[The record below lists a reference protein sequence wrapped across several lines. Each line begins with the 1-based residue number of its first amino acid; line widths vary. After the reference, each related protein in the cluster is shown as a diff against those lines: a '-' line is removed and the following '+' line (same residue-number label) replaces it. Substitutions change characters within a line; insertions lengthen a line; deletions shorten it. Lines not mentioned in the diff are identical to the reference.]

1 MRTHQFTLLFFQ
13 SPTIH
18 KILILSIF
26 TAYFSNMHKQITS
39 VQNSYIKEL
48 VQIKEKSSLRK
59 QTQTF
64 LIEGLRE
71 IALAIQGNYMI
82 QTILAATSIVQESEI
97 EKLINVVDYPIEVI
111 EISKEVY
118 QKLALR
124 ESTEGILAVAK
135 SKDLSLKSIIFKNEN
150 PLILVAEAP
159 EKPGNIG
166 ALLRTADA
174 AGIDAVLIAN
184 PKTDLYNPNIIRSSI
199 GCVFTTQIATGTTSE
214 IISFLKEHNINIYGA
229 ALTASVEYQT
239 INYKK
244 PSAIIVGTEATGLT
258 EGWLQNTSK
267 NIIIPMRG
275 AIDSMN
281 VSVSAAIIL
290 FEAVRQRQVDN

>member
-1 MRTHQFTLLFFQ
+1 
-13 SPTIH
+13 
-18 KILILSIF
+18 
-26 TAYFSNMHKQITS
+26 MHKQITS
-39 VQNSYIKEL
+39 PQNSYVKEL
-48 VQIKEKSSLRK
+48 VQLKEKSRLRK

-71 IALAIQGNYMI
+71 ISLAIQGNYVI

-97 EKLINVVDYPIEVI
+97 EKLINAVDYPIEVI
-111 EISKEVY
+111 EISNDVY

-184 PKTDLYNPNIIRSSI
+184 PKTDIYNPNIIRSSI

-214 IISFLKEHNINIYGA
+214 IISFLKEHNVNIYGA
-229 ALTASVEYQT
+229 TLTASVEYQT
-239 INYKK
+239 IDYKK
-244 PSAIIVGTEATGLT
+244 PSAIIVGAEATGLT
-258 EGWLQNTSK
+258 DEWLQNTSN

-275 AIDSMN
+275 TIDSMN
-281 VSVSAAIIL
+281 VSVCAAIIL
-290 FEAVRQRQVDN
+290 FEAVRQRGNN

>member
-1 MRTHQFTLLFFQ
+1 MR
-13 SPTIH
+13 
-18 KILILSIF
+18 
-26 TAYFSNMHKQITS
+26 KQISS
-39 VQNSYIKEL
+39 VHNSYIKEL
-48 VQIKEKSSLRK
+48 FQIKEKSRIRK
-59 QTQTF
+59 KTNTF

-71 IALAIQGNYMI
+71 ISLALKGGY
-82 QTILAATSIVQESEI
+82 TINTL
-97 EKLINVVDYPIEVI
+97 LVDVTIIDEFTLNNLLKNTLLEIEVI
-111 EISKEVY
+111 EITPQVH
-118 QKLALR
+118 QKLATR
-124 ESTEGILAVAK
+124 ATTEGILAVAK
-135 SKDLSLKSIIFKNEN
+135 TKELVLETLNFKTKN

-184 PKTDLYNPNIIRSSI
+184 PKTDMYNPNIIRSSV
-199 GCVFTTQIATGTTSE
+199 GCIFTTTIATGTTLD
-214 IISFLKEHNINIYGA
+214 IISFLKKNNIAIYGA

-239 INYKK
+239 VDFTK
-244 PSAIIVGTEATGLT
+244 PTAIVVGTEATGLT
-258 EGWLQNTSK
+258 DEWLNNTTN

-290 FEAVRQRQVDN
+290 FEAVRQREILITKYEL

>member
-1 MRTHQFTLLFFQ
+1 
-13 SPTIH
+13 
-18 KILILSIF
+18 
-26 TAYFSNMHKQITS
+26 MHKQITS

-48 VQIKEKSSLRK
+48 VQLKEKSRLRK

-71 IALAIQGNYMI
+71 ITLAIQGNYVI
-82 QTILAATSIVQESEI
+82 KTILAATKIIQEGEI
-97 EKLINVVDYPIEVI
+97 EKLLISVDYEIEVI
-111 EISKEVY
+111 EISNDVY

-184 PKTDLYNPNIIRSSI
+184 PKTDIYNPNIIRSSI
-199 GCVFTTQIATGTTSE
+199 GCVFTTQIAIGTTSE
-214 IISFLKEHNINIYGA
+214 IILFLKEHNINIYAA

-239 INYKK
+239 VDYSKS
-244 PSAIIVGTEATGLT
+244 SAIIVGTEATGLT
-258 EGWLQNTSK
+258 DEWLQNTSK

-290 FEAVRQRQVDN
+290 FEAVRQRQLIIEKKE

>member
-1 MRTHQFTLLFFQ
+1 
-13 SPTIH
+13 
-18 KILILSIF
+18 
-26 TAYFSNMHKQITS
+26 MHKQITS

-48 VQIKEKSSLRK
+48 VQLKEKLRLRK

-71 IALAIQGNYMI
+71 ISLALQGNYTI
-82 QTILAATSIVQESEI
+82 VTILADFSIVKNEEI
-97 EKLINVVDYPIEVI
+97 EKLINSTNYTIEVI
-111 EISKEVY
+111 EISNEVY
-118 QKLALR
+118 KKLALR

-135 SKDLSLKSIIFKNEN
+135 SKDLSLNSITFKNKN

-174 AGIDAVLIAN
+174 AGLDAVLIAN
-184 PKTDLYNPNIIRSSI
+184 PKTDIYNPNIIRSSI
-199 GCVFTTQIATGTTSE
+199 GCAFTTQIATGTTSE
-214 IISFLKEHNINIYGA
+214 IISFLKENNIKIYGA

-239 INYKK
+239 IDYTQ

-258 EGWLQNTSK
+258 NEWLENTSK

-290 FEAVRQRQVDN
+290 FEAVRQRQLAIGN

>member
-1 MRTHQFTLLFFQ
+1 
-13 SPTIH
+13 
-18 KILILSIF
+18 
-26 TAYFSNMHKQITS
+26 MHKQITS

-48 VQIKEKSSLRK
+48 VQLKEKSRLRK

-64 LIEGLRE
+64 IIEGLRE
-71 IALAIQGNYMI
+71 ISLAIQGNYVI
-82 QTILAATSIVQESEI
+82 QTILAATSII
-97 EKLINVVDYPIEVI
+97 ENEAIENLLDSVNYQIEVI
-111 EISKEVY
+111 EISNDVY

-135 SKDLSLKSIIFKNEN
+135 SKDLSLNSIVFKNKN

-184 PKTDLYNPNIIRSSI
+184 PKTDIYNPNIIRSSI

-214 IISFLKEHNINIYGA
+214 IISFLKEHNINIYAA
-229 ALTASVEYQT
+229 ALSASVEYQT
-239 INYKK
+239 VNYTK

-258 EGWLQNTSK
+258 DEWLQNTAK

-290 FEAVRQRQVDN
+290 FEAVRQRQIDN

>member
-1 MRTHQFTLLFFQ
+1 
-13 SPTIH
+13 
-18 KILILSIF
+18 
-26 TAYFSNMHKQITS
+26 MHKQITS
-39 VQNSYIKEL
+39 AQNSYIKEL
-48 VQIKEKSSLRK
+48 VQLKEKSRLRK

-71 IALAIQGNYMI
+71 ISLAIQGNYVI
-82 QTILAATSIVQESEI
+82 QTILAATSIIDNAAI
-97 EKLINVVDYPIEVI
+97 EKLLNSVNYHIEVI
-111 EISKEVY
+111 EISNDVY

-124 ESTEGILAVAK
+124 ESTEGILAIAK
-135 SKDLSLKSIIFKNEN
+135 SKDLTLNSILFKNKN

-174 AGIDAVLIAN
+174 AGLDAVLIAN
-184 PKTDLYNPNIIRSSI
+184 PKTDIYNPNIIRSSI
-199 GCVFTTQIATGTTSE
+199 GCIFTTQIASGTTSE
-214 IISFLKEHNINIYGA
+214 IISFLKEHHINLYA
-229 ALTASVEYQT
+229 ASLTASVEYQT
-239 INYKK
+239 VDYTK

-258 EGWLQNTSK
+258 DEWLQNTSK

-290 FEAVRQRQVDN
+290 FEAVRQRQINN